1 MQNQELLNQKKI
13 VDKFLT
19 EVYSKEKEEIDS
31 WNMSTPRLVDF
42 KPSKELISLIKGV
55 CSGRF
60 NFEFYLRKQYF
71 KIEAN
76 VAVVSGQ
83 KSIIEAFQEFK
94 NKCEKM
100 NEGEFDLESLFQE
113 FNKNQLQ
120 KHWYKISTASGDPKK
135 YSDFWLKVPF
145 WGNIPESN
153 VIDAKSEE

>member
-60 NFEFYLRKQYF
+60 NKPNSNPPTL
-71 KIEAN
+71 
-76 VAVVSGQ
+76 
-83 KSIIEAFQEFK
+83 
-94 NKCEKM
+94 
-100 NEGEFDLESLFQE
+100 
-113 FNKNQLQ
+113 
-120 KHWYKISTASGDPKK
+120 SGDVGASRR
-135 YSDFWLKVPF
+135 YSVC
-145 WGNIPESN
+145 
-153 VIDAKSEE
+153 

>member
-1 MQNQELLNQKKI
+1 
-13 VDKFLT
+13 
-19 EVYSKEKEEIDS
+19 
-31 WNMSTPRLVDF
+31 
-42 KPSKELISLIKGV
+42 
-55 CSGRF
+55 
-60 NFEFYLRKQYF
+60 
-71 KIEAN
+71 
-76 VAVVSGQ
+76 
-83 KSIIEAFQEFK
+83 
-94 NKCEKM
+94 M